1 MKKREIAPGCKVG
14 LLYIKPPAPN
24 IDWEPRAGNRIVAQ
38 D

>member
-1 MKKREIAPGCKVG
+1 MKKRQIAGGCKVG

-24 IDWEPRAGNRIVAQ
+24 INWEAAPI